1 MAVDFRDNPAE
12 QRFEIYDSEVLAG
25 VADYVIAGD
34 RISLTHTETLPAF
47 AGRGLAKQLITFA
60 LEQARA
66 HTLQVIPI
74 CPYALRVISE
84 NPGAYLDL
92 VPPDARAGFALP
104 STH

>member
-1 MAVDFRDNPAE
+1 MAVDIRDNPAE

-25 VADYVIAGD
+25 FADYVIAGD

-66 HTLQVIPI
+66 RSFKVLPV

-84 NPGAYLDL
+84 NLEAYLDL
-92 VPPDARAGFALP
+92 VPVDERARFALP
-104 STH
+104 ESV